1 MTRLIFSALFASM
14 VALGAQA
21 QKYGYINSGEILDA
35 MPEVKS
41 VNTQLESFGKN
52 MRDEIKLKSD
62 KLQDDSKKFS
72 TRVGTGNIPQTE
84 YDKEVARLE
93 TAQKEISDLEEELGK
108 AVDAKRQELMK
119 PVYDKLNNAVKQV
132 AVEKGAAG
140 VFFSDV
146 FAYADDTINFTP
158 AVKAKLGLK

>member
-1 MTRLIFSALFASM
+1 MTRLILSALFASM
-14 VALGAQA
+14 VAFGAQA

-35 MPEVKS
+35 MPEVKN
-41 VNTQLESFGKN
+41 VNTQLDGFGKN
-52 MRDEIKLKSD
+52 MRDEIKLKTD
-62 KLQDDSKKFS
+62 KLQEDSKKFS
-72 TRVGTGNIPQTE
+72 TRASTGNIPQAE

-93 TAQKEISDLEEELGK
+93 AAQKEITELEGELTK
-108 AVDAKRQELMK
+108 AVDAKQQELMK
-119 PVYDKLNNAVKQV
+119 PVYEKLNNAVKQV

-146 FAYADDTINFTP
+146 FAYADDTINFTA

>member
-1 MTRLIFSALFASM
+1 MTKLILSALFASM
-14 VALGAQA
+14 VTFGAQA

-35 MPEVKS
+35 MPEVKA
-41 VNTQLESFGKN
+41 VNTQLDSFGKT

-72 TRVGTGNIPQTE
+72 TRSGTGNIPQAE

-93 TAQKEISDLEEELGK
+93 AAQKEISNLESELNK
-108 AVDAKRQELMK
+108 AMDAKQQELMK
-119 PVYDKLNNAVKQV
+119 PVYDKLNGAVRQV
-132 AVEKGAAG
+132 AVEKGASG

-146 FAYADDTINFTP
+146 FAYADDTINFTA